1 MENIKNIISQ
11 FFLINNKEEP
21 EKEQETY
28 IAWKKT
34 VEKNIFKNTEI
45 IKIEKN
51 KIFIKAINGV
61 YRNEISFKK
70 NDIIKKINKHTK
82 NIKIKEIIIRWH
94 KNKTQNTQQ
103 KK

>member
-1 MENIKNIISQ
+1 MENIKNIISN
-11 FFLINNKEEP
+11 FFLINNKEKP
-21 EKEQETY
+21 EKEQEIY

-51 KIFIKAINGV
+51 KIFIKAINSV

-70 NDIIKKINKHTK
+70 NNIIKKINKHTK
-82 NIKIKEIIIRWH
+82 NTKIKEIIIR
-94 KNKTQNTQQ
+94 
-103 KK
+103 

>member
-1 MENIKNIISQ
+1 MENIKKIITQ

-21 EKEQETY
+21 EKEKEIY

-34 VEKNIFKNTEI
+34 IEKNIFDNTEI

-51 KIFIKAINGV
+51 KIFLKAKNSV

-70 NDIIKKINKHTK
+70 NNIIKRINKHTK
-82 NIKIKEIIIRWH
+82 NIKIKEIIIR
-94 KNKTQNTQQ
+94 
-103 KK
+103 

>member
-1 MENIKNIISQ
+1 LENIKKIITQ

-21 EKEQETY
+21 EKEKEIY

-34 VEKNIFKNTEI
+34 IEKNIFDNTEI

-51 KIFIKAINGV
+51 KIFLKAKNSV

-70 NDIIKKINKHTK
+70 NNIIKRINKHTK
-82 NIKIKEIIIRWH
+82 NIKIKEIIIR
-94 KNKTQNTQQ
+94 
-103 KK
+103 

>member
-1 MENIKNIISQ
+1 MENIKNIISN
-11 FFLINNKEEP
+11 FFLINNKEKP
-21 EKEQETY
+21 KKEQEIY

-51 KIFIKAINGV
+51 KIFIKAINSV

-70 NDIIKKINKHTK
+70 NNILKKINKHTK
-82 NIKIKEIIIRWH
+82 NTKIKEIIIR
-94 KNKTQNTQQ
+94 
-103 KK
+103 